1 MRESFGGLFM
11 MVLLLI
17 ILTVVVAFAA
27 IGLSIGKTFRVK
39 NQIIAYIEE
48 YEGCKISTGNNSGK
62 AGVCDGDKAATKIN
76 EYLAN
81 SGYNNGY
88 NVVMLDSNEGKGYY
102 YEVTVYATW
111 YLPFVSSNNKSVF
124 ASSAGNGT
132 GGSWSIRGKTDLIMR
147 GVN

>member
-39 NQIIAYIEE
+39 NQIIAYLEE
-48 YEGCKISTGNNSGK
+48 YEGCEISTGNNSGE
-62 AGVCDGDKAATKIN
+62 AGICKDMVGDLIN
-76 EYLAN
+76 NYLTNA
-81 SGYNNGY
+81 GYNNGY
-88 NVVMLDSNEGKGYY
+88 SVEMLDSKKGKGYY

-111 YLPFVSSNNKSVF
+111 YLPFVNSNNRSVF
-124 ASSAGNGT
+124 ASSSSNSS
-132 GGSWSIRGKTDLIMR
+132 GGSWSIRGKTDLIKR

>member
-39 NQIIAYIEE
+39 NQIISYLEE
-48 YEGCKISTGNNSGK
+48 YEGCDISTGNNSGK
-62 AGVCDGDKAATKIN
+62 AGICNDIVGDKIN
-76 EYLAN
+76 EYLTN
-81 SGYNNGY
+81 TGYNNGY
-88 NVVMLDSNEGKGYY
+88 SVRMLDSKRGKGYY

-111 YLPFVSSNNKSVF
+111 YLPFVSSNNRSVF
-124 ASSAGNGT
+124 SSSSSNGT
-132 GGSWSIRGKTDLIMR
+132 GGSFSIRGKTDLVKR
-147 GVN
+147 GVS